1 MHFYLF
7 RRQFNASGT
16 GFFQYGTVAFCR
28 DQRTYPRIRA
38 TALWFFFVLVF
49 DLLLLG
55 ALVSTSGH
63 YGADIFAYLLLLN
76 PTDVF
81 RIINIF
87 RWMISVLHMV
97 SAALFRHCW
106 QSPG

>member
-1 MHFYLF
+1 MALLLSVVT
-7 RRQFNASGT
+7 RERTRASGL
-16 GFFQYGTVAFCR
+16 
-28 DQRTYPRIRA
+28 
-38 TALWFFFVLVF
+38 ALWFFFVLVF